1 MQKWEYV
8 TISYDWDEEAG
19 KFYWQDTGEYV
30 DDIES
35 TKKRLDA
42 LGQDGWELVSVVS
55 LPRLGEAE
63 VIAYYL
69 KRPVT

>member
-8 TISYDWDEEAG
+8 TISYDWDADAG
-19 KFYWQDTGEYV
+19 KFYWQDTGEFV
-30 DDIES
+30 DDIEG

-55 LPRLGEAE
+55 LPSLGEAE